1 MQGLQGSQ
9 GEEDG
14 GDTRTEEADLFACF
28 PPLCVGGSRSSFSGG
43 EEVGARGGEGGWR
56 ASGGGL
62 ARDAPV
68 DAILESN
75 RVSER
80 TACKVIYA

>member
-14 GDTRTEEADLFACF
+14 GDARLEEADLFACF

-43 EEVGARGGEGGWR
+43 ENVRGG
-56 ASGGGL
+56 GGGGCWVAYRGGL
-62 ARDAPV
+62 GR
-68 DAILESN
+68 
-75 RVSER
+75 
-80 TACKVIYA
+80 